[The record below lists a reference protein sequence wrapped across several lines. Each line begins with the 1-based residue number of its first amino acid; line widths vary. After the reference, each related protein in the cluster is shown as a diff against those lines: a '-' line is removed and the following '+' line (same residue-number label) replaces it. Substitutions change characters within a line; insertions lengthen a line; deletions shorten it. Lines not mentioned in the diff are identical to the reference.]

1 VVEVDKVIKRDG
13 RLVDFDPNKI
23 HTAIAKALTAT
34 HKDIVLAQKV
44 TASVTRELQERFPQS
59 NPTIE
64 DIQDVVEK
72 HLMRNGLIDTAKAYI
87 VYRQSRNALRQTK
100 EILGIRDTLKLSL
113 NSLRILE
120 ERYLQR
126 DADGAVVET
135 PDEMFRRVA
144 HAIAQADSNYDM
156 TPEDS
161 EERFYQAMA
170 NLEFLPNSPAL
181 MNAGTA
187 LGQLSACFVLPVDDS
202 LTGIFDSLKYAALIH
217 QSGGG
222 TGFSFSRIRPKGD
235 VVKSTMGIASGP
247 VSFMRIFDRATE
259 TIKQGGRR
267 RGANIGVLSVHH
279 PDILEFIRAKEQE
292 RTLDNFN
299 ISVSVTDDFIQRV
312 IDNRAYDLINP
323 RSGAVAKSLN
333 ARDVFDQIVMNA
345 WKSGDPGI
353 LYIDAINRKNP
364 TPDIGAIETTNPCG
378 EVPLLAYES
387 CNLGSINLTK
397 MFRGSEFDYDKVRT
411 AVGLAVHFLD
421 NVIDCNSYPL
431 QQIDDMTKHNR
442 KVGLGVMGFADCLV
456 KLNIPYDSP
465 EALDFAH
472 ELMACIQDEAR
483 RASAKLAEK
492 RGSFANITKSVF
504 KDAGPMRNATV
515 TSIAPTGTI
524 STIANVSSGIEP
536 FFSIGYLRHAL
547 DTTLL
552 VINPLFEQV
561 ARERGF
567 YSPDLLSHVVRKGSV
582 QDIADIP
589 ADVKKIFLTAHDI
602 APEVHVKMQAAFQ
615 KHVDN
620 AVSKTINLREDATLE
635 QTKAVFLLA
644 HTLSCKGVT
653 IYRYGSKNVQALE
666 LGNVDPDDICYSGVC
681 SY

>member
-1 VVEVDKVIKRDG
+1 MVEVDKVIKRDG
-13 RLVDFDPNKI
+13 RVVDFDPSKI
-23 HTAIAKALTAT
+23 HSAIVKALTAT
-34 HKDIVLAQKV
+34 HKNSALAKQV
-44 TASVTRELQERFPQS
+44 TAEVTRELQERFAQS
-59 NPTIE
+59 YPTIE
-64 DIQDVVEK
+64 DVQDVVEK
-72 HLMRNGLIDTAKAYI
+72 YLMKNGLIDTAKAYI

-100 EILGIRDTLKLSL
+100 EILGIKDTLKLSL

-120 ERYLQR
+120 DRYLQR
-126 DADGAVVET
+126 DAEGNIVET

-144 HAIAQADSNYDM
+144 HALAQADSNYGMD
-156 TPEDS
+156 PEAT
-161 EERFYQAMA
+161 EQKFYEAMV

-292 RTLDNFN
+292 RALDNFN

-312 IDNRAYDLINP
+312 TNNEPYDLINP
-323 RSGAVAKSLN
+323 RNGAVAKTLN

-345 WKSGDPGI
+345 WKNGDPGI

-364 TPDIGAIETTNPCG
+364 TPDIAAIETTNPCG

-397 MFRGSEFDYDKVRT
+397 MFKGDEFDYDKVRT
-411 AVGLAVHFLD
+411 TVALAVHFLD
-421 NVIDCNSYPL
+421 NVIDCNNYPL
-431 QQIDDMTKHNR
+431 QQIADMTKQNR
-442 KVGLGVMGFADCLV
+442 KIGLGVMGFADCLV
-456 KLNIPYDSP
+456 KLNIPYASQ
-465 EALDFAH
+465 EALDFADK
-472 ELMACIQDEAR
+472 LMACIQQEAR
-483 RASAKLAEK
+483 QASAELARK
-492 RGSFANITKSVF
+492 RGSFANIAKSVF
-504 KDAGPMRNATV
+504 KNAGPMRNATV

-552 VINPLFEQV
+552 VINPLFEQL

-567 YSPDLLSHVVRKGSV
+567 YSPDLLSQVVRKGSV
-582 QDIADIP
+582 QDIGNIP
-589 ADVKKIFLTAHDI
+589 TDVKRIFLTAHDI
-602 APEVHVKMQAAFQ
+602 VPEMHVKMQAAFQ
-615 KHVDN
+615 KNVDN

-635 QTKAVFLLA
+635 QTKSAFLLA
-644 HTLSCKGVT
+644 HALSCKGVT
-653 IYRYGSKNVQALE
+653 IYRYGSKKMQALE
-666 LGNVDPDDICYSGVC
+666 LGNVDPDDICYSGLC